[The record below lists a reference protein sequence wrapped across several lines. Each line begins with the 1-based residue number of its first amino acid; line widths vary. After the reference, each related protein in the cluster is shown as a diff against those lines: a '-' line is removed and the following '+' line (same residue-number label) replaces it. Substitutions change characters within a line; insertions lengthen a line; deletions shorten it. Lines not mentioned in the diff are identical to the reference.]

1 MKSWG
6 ALDFQL
12 HFTFSNLNK
21 ALELKW
27 RRRAQVLGKTF
38 FLERRQTRVYIVIHL
53 AYDTFSY
60 FQIGQCPPPHLL
72 KRHPH
77 PFKSNPSAVIIAVLA
92 ITQDMLIYFWIRRK
106 KLKCF
111 CLSQTEVGTTWSL
124 NDNDQGNHRLCSYRS
139 PKPAKAID
147 IKATILIFQNI
158 SGLFQ

>member
-60 FQIGQCPPPHLL
+60 FQIGQCPPPPPSTKKDILTPSSRIHRLSSSPSSLSL
-72 KRHPH
+72 KICWYI
-77 PFKSNPSAVIIAVLA
+77 FGLETK
-92 ITQDMLIYFWIRRK
+92 
-106 KLKCF
+106 
-111 CLSQTEVGTTWSL
+111 TEGRTTWSL

>member
-60 FQIGQCPPPHLL
+60 FQIGQCPPPPSTKKDILTPSSRIHRLSSSPSSLSL
-72 KRHPH
+72 KICWYI
-77 PFKSNPSAVIIAVLA
+77 FGLETK
-92 ITQDMLIYFWIRRK
+92 
-106 KLKCF
+106 
-111 CLSQTEVGTTWSL
+111 TESRTTWSL